1 MSQSWMSTI
10 HHSDPYKDFPI
21 RDWASDPRGWN
32 EGSPIFEEVIKV
44 LRPTKIIEVGTWKG
58 ASALRM
64 AALLKKYELGAE
76 IVCVDTFLGSITHWM
91 NPEHPE
97 LGMPMKFGRPTLY
110 DQFIANVIHAGH
122 TDVLVPFPTDS
133 LTAAEFFKAKRMIA
147 DVIYIDA
154 GHDYDHALADIQAY
168 WDIVRPGGVIFGDD
182 YKLDWIGV
190 VRAVHDF
197 ADSVKAPVNVS
208 FRQKWLIQK
217 SR

>member
-10 HHSDPYKDFPI
+10 HRRDPYKDFPI
-21 RDWASDPRGWN
+21 NDWTSDLRGWN

-44 LRPTKIIEVGTWKG
+44 LRPAKIIEVGTWKG
-58 ASALRM
+58 ASALGM
-64 AALLKKYELGAE
+64 AALLKKYGLTGEV
-76 IVCVDTFLGSITHWM
+76 VCVDTFLGSFTHWM
-91 NPEHPE
+91 HPEDPE

-122 TDVLVPFPTDS
+122 TDVIVPFPTDS
-133 LTAAEFFKAKRMIA
+133 LTAAQFLKEKRMVA

-168 WDIVRPGGVIFGDD
+168 WDIVRPGGVMFGDD
-182 YKLDWIGV
+182 YHLNWIGV

-197 ADSVKAPVNVS
+197 ADSIAAVVNVG
-208 FRQKWLIQK
+208 FKDKWLIQK